1 MKRNK
6 NQKNKKNKERSILR
20 TTAGDIIKGVVFA
33 GVFTVFAILAFAFA
47 IKAFSMESGPIPVV
61 NQVIKMVG
69 VFIAVWTATKKD
81 KKPGIVKGIVAGVAY
96 VVFGFLL
103 MSLIGG
109 EMGMLPVL
117 LSDIAMG
124 GVAGAIY
131 ALLLGLLRP
140 KGKK

>member
-6 NQKNKKNKERSILR
+6 NQKNKKKDRSILR
-20 TTAGDIIKGVVFA
+20 TTAGDIVKGVVFA
-33 GVFTVFAILAFAFA
+33 GVFTIFAILAFAFA

-61 NQVIKMVG
+61 NQVVKMVG
-69 VFIAVWTATKKD
+69 VFIAVWVATKKD
-81 KKPGIVKGIVAGVAY
+81 KKPGIIKGIVTGIAY
-96 VVFGFLL
+96 VAFGFLL

-109 EMGMLPVL
+109 EMGMIPVL